1 MNPRFTNTKNTK
13 IWGRG
18 DPLRGK
24 IDTNYGWL
32 RVVETRPVSY
42 GWSNRCQ
49 TDLAL
54 VVKPLKT
61 SLALMVSRIAFGL
74 TMFSRLVV
82 SGGGLPPTPR
92 PLRVKSGRTYLL
104 GAYVLAV
111 ESSYLL
117 EVGASENL

>member
-1 MNPRFTNTKNTK
+1 M
-13 IWGRG
+13 
-18 DPLRGK
+18 RGK

-32 RVVETRPVSY
+32 RVVKTRPVSY
-42 GWSNRCQ
+42 GWSNQYQ
-49 TDLAL
+49 TALAL

-82 SGGGLPPTPR
+82 SGGGLSPTPR
-92 PLRVKSGRTYLL
+92 PLRLKSGGTYLL

-117 EVGASENL
+117 EGEI

>member
-1 MNPRFTNTKNTK
+1 M
-13 IWGRG
+13 
-18 DPLRGK
+18 RGK

-32 RVVETRPVSY
+32 RVVQTRPVSY
-42 GWSNRCQ
+42 GWSDQ
-49 TDLAL
+49 LATALAL

-82 SGGGLPPTPR
+82 SGSGSPPTPR

-104 GAYVLAV
+104 GAYVLT
-111 ESSYLL
+111 EENTYLL